1 MSLKNEGLGIINKKR
16 MYQDF
21 SEIFKKFERV
31 GLSYIYGSFLSRDK
45 FNDIDIGIVLIDPE
59 NSYNDWE
66 YGNMVGR
73 ELERSIKYR
82 IPIDIRVLNNAPN
95 YFQFNV
101 LKYGKLIYCKDEK
114 FRVKHQKKVISIFLD
129 YNDTLKWFHNQILEK
144 I

>member
-1 MSLKNEGLGIINKKR
+1 MSLKNEGLGIFNKKR

-73 ELERSIKYR
+73 EL
-82 IPIDIRVLNNAPN
+82 
-95 YFQFNV
+95 
-101 LKYGKLIYCKDEK
+101 
-114 FRVKHQKKVISIFLD
+114 
-129 YNDTLKWFHNQILEK
+129 
-144 I
+144 